1 MRTSAACHFASP
13 LQAGIRCAV
22 EATILSGPDQYEAL
36 RSTDRVPNALLH
48 SVWDRA
54 MSGDLAAV
62 CAAQRIVTA
71 QAKLYGLTG
80 KWESPKPALRRIVV
94 VSAR

>member
-1 MRTSAACHFASP
+1 MQRAS
-13 LQAGIRCAV
+13 GAV
-22 EATILSGPDQYEAL
+22 ESTILYGPDQYEAL

-80 KWESPKPALRRIVV
+80 KWESPKPALPRMVV
-94 VSAR
+94 VSPGDRTLGT

>member
-1 MRTSAACHFASP
+1 
-13 LQAGIRCAV
+13 
-22 EATILSGPDQYEAL
+22 
-36 RSTDRVPNALLH
+36 
-48 SVWDRA
+48 

-94 VSAR
+94 VSPGDRTLGT